1 MEKTIQKGAP
11 DMQSIIEQG
20 IREGVFHT
28 DYPREAAAFY
38 MQLNVMLN
46 DSINKILLDQGKQ
59 PERIEKIRNL
69 LLFYEDLMKK
79 TAWYRDI
86 ISDYYG

>member
-1 MEKTIQKGAP
+1 
-11 DMQSIIEQG
+11 
-20 IREGVFHT
+20 
-28 DYPREAAAFY
+28 

-79 TAWYRDI
+79 LLGIETSSLTIMDEVLNE
-86 ISDYYG
+86 ISE